1 MTTREVCCGEGLPEQ
16 SEGYAGTNEANV
28 KRSGQSQ
35 NWLADYVN
43 KANNGGIERV
53 LL

>member
-1 MTTREVCCGEGLPEQ
+1 M
-16 SEGYAGTNEANV
+16 SKANV

>member
-1 MTTREVCCGEGLPEQ
+1 ML
-16 SEGYAGTNEANV
+16 YLV
-28 KRSGQSQ
+28 KRSGRSQ

-43 KANNGGIERV
+43 KANNGEIERV